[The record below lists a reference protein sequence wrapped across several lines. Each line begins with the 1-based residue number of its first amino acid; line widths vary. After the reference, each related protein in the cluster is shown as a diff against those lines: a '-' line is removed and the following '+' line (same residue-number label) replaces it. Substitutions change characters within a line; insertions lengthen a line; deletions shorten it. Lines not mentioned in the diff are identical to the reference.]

1 MKYQDNYLMSKKQS
15 KQKALNKQGKI
26 TGKFA
31 GYFWNMRR
39 AVKSDA
45 NMGIIQTLP
54 LIFFSAGIIFIVRM
68 VRYTRPMEQF
78 YWGTNNTLIDFFSY
92 GKMTA
97 ILICA
102 AVTLIFILYRVL
114 TKTPAIKRTF
124 LYAPMLVYSAFV
136 ILSYVFSKYREFSLL
151 GFNERFEGT
160 LVLLS
165 YMVMLFYAINTVN
178 SEKNIKYILY
188 PIAGSSFLLS
198 LLGISQAIG
207 HDFFRTRLGGMLIMP
222 KAYWDKIDRFVF
234 KFENNEIYQTVY
246 NINYVSFYL
255 TLLLPVFSLLFINS
269 IMKGKEEKLI
279 KKIVWGALTILM
291 VFNLIGSASSGGY
304 LGIGIV
310 ILTAIVILNKKILQ
324 WWKPF
329 AIMAGIILIVGVI
342 TFNRWLPELTNAVK
356 GTLLNDYQLEAG
368 KTSKGRRHIDYMEVI
383 SKENI
388 IKLGIDGNGLTF
400 KPQVKNGKISSL
412 SVLDARGEL
421 VALENPNEGQSIQS
435 QNKYYL
441 GDNRFKGCAFRIIRN
456 NNGND
461 YLVVATDNQEWIYHV
476 TSDGLYY
483 VNVFGK
489 RTEINKIDA
498 IGFKNNQR
506 FGSGRGYIWSRTI
519 PMMRD
524 TILMGRGADTFCIYF
539 PQNDYAG
546 KYNAGFSLNNIV
558 DKPHNMYMLMSVGT
572 GGISLAAFLVLLAV
586 YFAQSFTIYR
596 SVKFDSFTESVGLGL
611 FLGILGFAVS
621 GLVNDSIVSVMPM
634 FYVLL
639 GTGIA
644 INIRVKD
651 QNAYLKTSS

>member
-1 MKYQDNYLMSKKQS
+1 MSKKQN
-15 KQKALNKQGKI
+15 KQKAQDKQNEIIDKA
-26 TGKFA
+26 TDF
-31 GYFWNMRR
+31 FWIMRR
-39 AVKSDA
+39 AVIIDK

-54 LIFFSAGIIFIVRM
+54 LIFFAAVIIFLVRM

-78 YWGTNNTLIDFFSY
+78 YWSTGNTQPDFFSY
-92 GKMTA
+92 GKMAA

-102 AVTLIFILYRVL
+102 AVAIMFLIYRAF
-114 TKTPAIKRTF
+114 TKTLAIKRTI
-124 LYAPMLVYSAFV
+124 LYVPMLVYSAFV
-136 ILSYVFSKYREFSLL
+136 ILSYAFSEYKDFSLL

-178 SEKNIKYILY
+178 SEKNVKYTIY
-188 PIAGSSFLLS
+188 PIAASSFLLS
-198 LLGISQAIG
+198 LIGISQAIG
-207 HDFFRTRLGGMLIMP
+207 HDFFRTRLGGMLILP
-222 KAYWDKIDRFVF
+222 KTYWDKMDKFVF
-234 KFENNEIYQTVY
+234 KFGNNEIYQTVY

-255 TLLLPVFSLLFINS
+255 TLLLPVFGLLFLNS
-269 IMKGKEEKLI
+269 IIKGKQEKLSR
-279 KKIVWGALTILM
+279 KIIWGALTALL
-291 VFNLIGSASSGGY
+291 VFNLIGSSSAGGY
-304 LGIGIV
+304 LGVGIAV
-310 ILTAIVILNKKILQ
+310 FAAIIVLYKKILS
-324 WWKPF
+324 WWKPI
-329 AIMAGIILIVGVI
+329 AVLAGIILIVGGI
-342 TFNRWLPELTNAVK
+342 TFDRWLPKLTRSVK
-356 GTLLNDYQLEAG
+356 GALLTDSQLTAG
-368 KTSKGRRHIDYMEVI
+368 TAFEGRRHIDYMEVI
-383 SKENI
+383 SKENT

-400 KPQVKNGKISSL
+400 IPQIKNGRITGL
-412 SVLDARGEL
+412 SVLDARSNL
-421 VALENPNEGQSIQS
+421 VALKNPNEGQNIHS
-435 QNKYYL
+435 QNNYYL
-441 GDNRFKGCAFRIIRN
+441 DDNRFKNCAFRIIQN

-461 YLVVATDNQEWIYHV
+461 YLVVTTDNQDWIYHV

-489 RTEINKIDA
+489 RTEIKKIDA

-519 PMMRD
+519 PMMKD

-546 KYNAGFSLNNIV
+546 KYNAGFNLNSII

-586 YFAQSFTIYR
+586 YFAQSFNIYR
-596 SVKFDSFTESVGLGL
+596 GGKFDSFIESVGLGI

-621 GLVNDSIVSVMPM
+621 GLVNDSTVSVMPL
-634 FYVLL
+634 FYAML

-644 INIRVKD
+644 INIQVKN